1 MPRMGIT
8 AYDLLISCP
17 GDVNKFIDIIRECVE
32 GFNRMLGKV
41 NNVEIVL
48 KHWSTDSYPQSGD
61 KPQEL
66 LNKQFVLNCD
76 AAIAILWT
84 NFGTPTDKYGSG
96 TEEEIEEMLS
106 SNKQVFMYFLDI
118 PVNPS
123 SVDMEQYKKVNEFKE
138 KYKDRGIYVVVKD
151 ENELRQQ
158 FTNHLAMH
166 FIPLVTGEKT
176 VSEKRKLPIL
186 KIRDAGLDEYTK
198 AIVRHWQFSEC
209 KLITEKAEGIFSKI
223 LALQKEYLPQRKS
236 VKIEEKKT
244 NSAIGENIKLQKPLV
259 NAQFMFGTISDADIP
274 EQWKIPIIEFANK
287 NEIQIETQFWNVGN
301 LKKKVSLL
309 VSPLGGGGTNF
320 EGNEDEKKRYDSIE
334 NLYWEIREYEEY
346 KVFFA
351 LIDSKGFV
359 NLVLTNIGN
368 TFDEDIDVKLIIKKG
383 CVLERKDIAVPD
395 INIIEEILKMKFL
408 DYAYEIENSDTIC
421 SYIGYPLQSSN
432 FKYKIPD
439 PFGRVSVH
447 EEYKEHKQQ
456 YYNDLERIFC
466 YEYFSKED
474 CDIFTFHINYLKH
487 NTAMAFPSVF
497 VLKEVPELIEYEISS
512 KFVANIVKGEIETSS
527 ENC

>member
-1 MPRMGIT
+1 MCSS
-8 AYDLLISCP
+8 DL
-17 GDVNKFIDIIRECVE
+17 GDVNQFIDVIRECVE
-32 GFNRMLGKV
+32 GFNRILGKE
-41 NNVEIVL
+41 NNVEIVP
-48 KHWSTDSYPQSGD
+48 KHWLTDSYPQSGD

-66 LNKQFVLNCD
+66 LNKQFVRDCD

-84 NFGTPTDKYGSG
+84 KFGTPTDKYGSG

-106 SNKQVFMYFLDI
+106 SNKQVFMYFLDT

-123 SVDMEQYKKVNEFKE
+123 SVNMEQYKKINEFKE

-166 FIPLVTGEKT
+166 FLPLVTGEKT
-176 VSEKRKLPIL
+176 VFEKRELPIL
-186 KIRDAGLDEYTK
+186 KIRDAGLEEYTK
-198 AIVRHWQFSEC
+198 AIVRHSQFSEC
-209 KLITEKAEGIFSKI
+209 KLIIEKAEGIISKI
-223 LALQKEYLPQRKS
+223 VALQKKYLPQREN

-244 NSAIGENIKLQKPLV
+244 NSAIGENIDLQKLLGS
-259 NAQFMFGTISDADIP
+259 AQLMSGTLSDADIP
-274 EQWKIPIIEFANK
+274 EQWKITIIEFANINK
-287 NEIQIETQFWNVGN
+287 IEIETQFWNVGN
-301 LKKKVSLL
+301 LKKKVSRLA
-309 VSPLGGGGTNF
+309 SPFGGTTF
-320 EGNEDEKKRYDSIE
+320 EGNEDEKSRYDAIK

-351 LIDSKGFV
+351 SIDNQGFV

-383 CVLERKDIAVPD
+383 CVLERKDIAVPG

-408 DYAYEIENSDTIC
+408 DYAYEIENSDTID
-421 SYIGYPLQSSN
+421 SYSGYPLQSPN
-432 FKYKIPD
+432 FNYKIPD
-439 PFGRVSVH
+439 PFGRVSVQ

-456 YYNDLERIFC
+456 YNDDLERIFC
-466 YEYFSKED
+466 YEYFSKDD
-474 CDIFTFHINYLKH
+474 CDIFTFHISYLKH
-487 NTAMAFPSVF
+487 NTAMAFPSVL
-497 VLKEVPELIEYEISS
+497 VLKEVPESIEYEISS
-512 KFVANIVKGEIETSS
+512 KFVANIVKGKIEISS

>member
-1 MPRMGIT
+1 MGIT

-17 GDVNKFIDIIRECVE
+17 GDVNQFIDVVRECVE
-32 GFNRMLGKV
+32 GFNRILGKV
-41 NNVEIVL
+41 NNVEIVP
-48 KHWSTDSYPQSGD
+48 KHWTTDSYPQSGD

-66 LNKQFVLNCD
+66 LNKQFVRDCD

-84 NFGTPTDKYGSG
+84 KFGTPTDKYGSG

-106 SNKQVFMYFLDI
+106 SNKQVFMYFLDT

-123 SVDMEQYKKVNEFKE
+123 SVNMEQYKKVNEFKE

-166 FIPLVTGEKT
+166 FLPLVTGEKT
-176 VSEKRKLPIL
+176 ISEKRELPIL
-186 KIRDAGLDEYTK
+186 KIKDTSLEEYTK
-198 AIVRHWQFSEC
+198 AIVRHSNFSEC
-209 KLITEKAEGIFSKI
+209 KLIIEKAEGIISKI
-223 LALQKEYLPQRKS
+223 LDLQKKYLPQREN

-244 NSAIGENIKLQKPLV
+244 NSTIGENINLQKLLG
-259 NAQFMFGTISDADIP
+259 NAQLMSGTLSDADIP
-274 EQWKIPIIEFANK
+274 EQWKITILEFANK
-287 NEIQIETQFWNVGN
+287 NEIQIEEQFWNLGN

-309 VSPLGGGGTNF
+309 VSPFGGGGTTF
-320 EGNEDEKKRYDSIE
+320 EGNEDEKKRYEAIE

-346 KVFFA
+346 KVFFNS
-351 LIDSKGFV
+351 IDNQGFV

-383 CVLERKDIAVPD
+383 YVLERKDIAAPG

-408 DYAYEIENSDTIC
+408 YYAYKIKNSDTIE
-421 SYIGYPLQSSN
+421 SYSGYPLQSPKFN
-432 FKYKIPD
+432 YEIPD
-439 PFGRVSVH
+439 PFGRVSVQDK
-447 EEYKEHKQQ
+447 YKEHKRQ
-456 YYNDLERIFC
+456 YYDDLERIFC
-466 YEYFSKED
+466 YEHFSKDD
-474 CDIFTFHINYLKH
+474 CDIFKFHINYIKH
-487 NTAMAFPSVF
+487 NTTMAFPSVLT
-497 VLKEVPELIEYEISS
+497 LKEVPESIEYEISS
-512 KFVANIVKGEIETSS
+512 KFVANIVKGKIEISS